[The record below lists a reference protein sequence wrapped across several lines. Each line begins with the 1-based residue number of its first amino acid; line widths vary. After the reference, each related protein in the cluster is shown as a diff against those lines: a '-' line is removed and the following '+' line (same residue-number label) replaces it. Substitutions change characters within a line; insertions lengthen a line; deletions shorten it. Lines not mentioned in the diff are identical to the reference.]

1 MEVIKIENNTLD
13 EALKNLGELMATNL
27 STMGVPNANASD
39 GLTTLAGK
47 ILDVEPSINGLNLDT
62 SITLHSSE
70 STITPGNTIR
80 LSATLKA
87 SYDDTNIT
95 NVDLEGVLTGATV
108 QFLDGST
115 VLGTGVTDTNGV
127 ATFSYKVPQSPGT
140 LTLRCKFLGTDN
152 FNTCESSNI
161 NVSVVEPVITSI
173 SLSTSKSILSKYAS
187 ESSLLTAIVRDQFN
201 KPVPNQTVTFKRGT
215 DTLSSVTTGSTG
227 EATYN
232 YVSTGGGDTSITVNA
247 GTLSNEVI
255 IEDCI
260 YFSPEER
267 IFIKDSATYI
277 PFDNN
282 LILEL
287 PSKYEWSVDL
297 KQTGVSSGNE
307 HRMYLAPSEKVEESL
322 ISNDQPNP
330 SIMVGYSYY
339 DAQWGT
345 RATSTDASGTLVSGL
360 IDKYHSFKITR
371 ENESFNCI
379 IDGKNVSTKTFP
391 DLHNGYS
398 QFKFLMVI
406 WGKGSMGVKN
416 LKIKAL

>member
-1 MEVIKIENNTLD
+1 MEVIKIENNILN
-13 EALKNLGELMATNL
+13 EALENLGELIATNL
-27 STMGVPNANASD
+27 SAMGVPSANASD
-39 GLTTLAGK
+39 GLTTLVGK
-47 ILDVEPSINGLNLDT
+47 ILDIEPSINGLDFDT

-70 STITPGNTIR
+70 STITTGDTIR

-87 SYDDTNIT
+87 SYDDTSIT

-108 QFLDGST
+108 QFLNGST
-115 VLGTGVTDTNGV
+115 ILGTGVTDTNGV
-127 ATFSYKVPQSPGT
+127 ATFNYIPLDTGS

-161 NVSVVEPVITSI
+161 NVSVVEPVVTSI
-173 SLSTSKSILSKYAS
+173 SLSTSKSILSKYDS

-232 YVSTGGGDTSITVNA
+232 YVSTGGGDTSITANT

-267 IFIKDSATYI
+267 IFTKDSATYI

-297 KQTGVSSGNE
+297 KQTGAAYDEE

-322 ISNDQPNP
+322 ISNKQPNP
-330 SIMVGYSYY
+330 SIMVGYSYV

-345 RATSTDASGTLVSGL
+345 RTTSSNVSGTPVSGL
-360 IDKYHSFKITR
+360 SGKYHSFKITR
-371 ENESFNCI
+371 EDESFNCI
-379 IDGKNVSTKTFP
+379 IDGENVSTKTFP

-406 WGKGSMGVKN
+406 WGSGNMGVKN

>member
-1 MEVIKIENNTLD
+1 MENNTLN

-27 STMGVPNANASD
+27 SAMGVPSANASD

-47 ILDVEPSINGLNLDT
+47 ILDLEPSINGLNFDT

-70 STITPGNTIR
+70 STITTGKTIR

-108 QFLDGST
+108 QFLNGST
-115 VLGTGVTDTNGV
+115 ILGTGVTDTNGV
-127 ATFSYKVPQSPGT
+127 ATFNYTPLDTGS

-161 NVSVVEPVITSI
+161 NVSIVEPVVTSI
-173 SLSTSKSILSKYAS
+173 SLSTSKSILSKYDS

-232 YVSTGGGDTSITVNA
+232 YVSTGGGDTSITANT
-247 GTLSNEVI
+247 GTLSDEVI

-267 IFIKDSATYI
+267 IFTKDSATYI

-297 KQTGVSSGNE
+297 KQTGAAYDEE
-307 HRMYLAPSEKVEESL
+307 HRMYLAPSEKVEQSL
-322 ISNDQPNP
+322 ISKAQPNP
-330 SIMVGYSYY
+330 SIMVGYSYV

-345 RATSTDASGTLVSGL
+345 RTTSSDVSGTPVSGL
-360 IDKYHSFKITR
+360 SGKYHSFKITR

-391 DLHNGYS
+391 NLHNGYS
-398 QFKFLMVI
+398 QFKFLMII
-406 WGKGSMGVKN
+406 WGSGSMGVKN